1 MVMLLAFLLLLY
13 YGAGNIHCSRVNYGN
28 ITDMLSLLDF
38 KAATND
44 PTDALRSWNRSVHY
58 CNRYPGRVAALQLP
72 GKSLSGEITPSLG
85 NLTFLKILDLSSNGF
100 SGQLTPL
107 NQLHEL
113 VILDLSTNSFQG
125 IIPDSLTNCSNLKLL
140 NLSSNGFSGQL
151 TPLNQLRELVD
162 LALRNNSFQGIIPD
176 SLMNCS
182 NLQVMDLSR
191 NMLAGPIPTKIGSLY
206 NLIGMDLSKNNLTG
220 VIPPSI
226 GNATHLQTLVLQENG
241 LGGSIPDMFG
251 KLSDMIGFSVGAN
264 SLSGRIPPS
273 VFNLTSLQTLGLAT
287 LPEIIVFT
295 LGQNMLQGHIPPSL
309 GNASGLQ
316 VIDLS
321 SNNFIGEI
329 PSFGKLLNLEYLNL
343 GHSMLESSESQR
355 WESLYG
361 LTNCSNL
368 FMLSLDNNQLQGAI
382 PDLVGKLS
390 THLTSLHL
398 SGNNLSGIVPSS
410 LANLTSIIDL
420 DLSNNSLTG
429 TIEGWLGSLKN
440 LQSLDLHGNNFVGF
454 IPPSFGNLSE
464 LTILS
469 LAQNEF
475 KGHIPST
482 LGKLSQLSRL
492 DLSYNNLQ
500 GDIRPEISELKQ
512 LIALYLSS
520 SRLSG
525 KIPDDLGKCQGL
537 VTIQMNHNNL
547 TGVIPTSLGN
557 LLSLEMLNL
566 SYNDLSGVIPTVLS
580 DLQLLSK
587 LDLSYNRLQGAIPRN
602 GVFEHPA
609 NVSLDGNQGLCG
621 RATGFHVPSC
631 PDASPRTGRHYR
643 LITVLIPIIGF
654 LSLALL
660 TCFIIHEKIPQATF
674 SLLPSLGE
682 KFPRVS
688 YWDLAR
694 ATGNFSE
701 INLIGEGSYSSV
713 YKGKLKQVK
722 TEIAVKILD
731 LDIPGAEGS
740 FALECKA
747 LRGIRHRNIV
757 PLITECSAIDSKGNA
772 FRALIYVFMPN
783 GNLDTWLH
791 HQENQAAGRHL
802 GLAERI
808 SIATNIAD
816 ALDYLHHDSGRPII
830 HCDLKPSNV
839 LLEAHDLRSAERFLY
854 GLAIREAIVLAS
866 SAGGG
871 GGGEYAES
879 GHASTCGDV
888 YSFGI
893 VLLEMLTGK
902 RPTDDMFRN
911 ELTIVRF
918 VETNFPDHTLNFLDS
933 CLPDECNDAVN
944 QVAAGPENPTIFQS
958 LLSLLRIALLCTRQS
973 PTERLNMREVATQ
986 MRKIN
991 MVNTGG
997 RVRSSTSFKRFVSWA
1012 SQRS

>member
-1 MVMLLAFLLLLY
+1 MSVTRLSMVNLLAFFLLLF
-13 YGAGNIHCSRVNYGN
+13 YGAGNINCSTVNHEN
-28 ITDMLSLLDF
+28 SRDMRSLLDF

-44 PTDALRSWNRSVHY
+44 PTDALRSWDRSVHY
-58 CNRYPGRVAALQLP
+58 CNWTGVICSSLCPGRVAALQLA
-72 GKSLSGEITPSLG
+72 GQSLAGEITPSLG
-85 NLTFLKILDLSSNGF
+85 NLTFLK
-100 SGQLTPL
+100 
-107 NQLHEL
+107 
-113 VILDLSTNSFQG
+113 V
-125 IIPDSLTNCSNLKLL
+125 L

-151 TPLNQLRELVD
+151 TPLNLNQLHELVLLD
-162 LALRNNSFQGIIPD
+162 LSSNSFQGTIPD

-182 NLQVMDLSR
+182 KLQYLVLSG
-191 NMLAGPIPTKIGSLY
+191 NMLEGPIPKKIGSLY
-206 NLIGMDLSKNNLTG
+206 NLLGLGLSRNNLIG
-220 VIPPSI
+220 VIPLTIS
-226 GNATHLQTLVLQENG
+226 NSTQLEQLSLEENQ
-241 LGGSIPDMFG
+241 LGGSIPDVFG
-251 KLSDMIGFSVGAN
+251 QWSKMLELSVGEN
-264 SLSGRIPPS
+264 RLSGRIPPS
-273 VFNLTSLQTLGLAT
+273 IFNLTSLQILDLYANKLQGELLLDIGDT
-287 LPEIIVFT
+287 LPEIIIFT
-295 LGQNMLQGHIPPSL
+295 LGQNILEGHIPASL
-309 GNASGLQ
+309 GNASRLQ

-321 SNNFIGEI
+321 SNSFVGEI
-329 PSFGKLLNLEYLNL
+329 PTFGKLLNLMNMNL
-343 GHSMLESSESQR
+343 GYNMLESSESQR

-368 FMLSLDNNQLQGAI
+368 YALTLDSNQLQGAI
-382 PDLVGKLS
+382 PDLVGRLS
-390 THLTSLHL
+390 TKLRRLHMG
-398 SGNNLSGIVPSS
+398 GNNLSGIVPLS
-410 LANLTSIIDL
+410 LANLSSIIDL
-420 DLSNNSLTG
+420 DLSNNNLTG
-429 TIEGWLGSLKN
+429 TVEGWLGSLKN
-440 LQSLDLHGNNFVGF
+440 LQSLDLHGNNFIGS

-475 KGHIPST
+475 KGHIPPT

-500 GDIRPEISELKQ
+500 GDIPPEISELKQ

-537 VTIQMNHNNL
+537 VTIQMDHNNL

-557 LLSLEMLNL
+557 LLSLDMLNL
-566 SYNDLSGVIPTVLS
+566 SYNDLSGAIPTVLS

-587 LDLSYNRLQGAIPRN
+587 LDLSYNRLQGALPRN

-643 LITVLIPIIGF
+643 LLTVLIPIIGF

-674 SLLPSLGE
+674 SLLPSLRE

-713 YKGKLKQVK
+713 YKGKLRQVK

-757 PLITECSAIDSKGNA
+757 PLITECSAIDNKGNA
-772 FRALIYVFMPN
+772 FRALIYAFMPN

-791 HQENQAAGRHL
+791 HQGNQAAARHL
-802 GLAERI
+802 SLAQRI
-808 SIATNIAD
+808 NIAINIAD
-816 ALDYLHHDSGRPII
+816 ALDYLHHDTWRPII
-830 HCDLKPSNV
+830 HCDLKPSNI
-839 LLEAHDLRSAERFLY
+839 LLDIHMNACLGDFGIARFYIDSKLRTV
-854 GLAIREAIVLAS
+854 GDS
-866 SAGGG
+866 SSIAANGTLGYMAP
-871 GGGEYAES
+871 EYAES

-902 RPTDDMFRN
+902 RPTDHMFRN

-918 VETNFPDHTLNFLDS
+918 VETNFPDHIFNFLDS
-933 CLPDECNDAVN
+933 CLLDECNDAIN
-944 QVAAGPENPTIFQS
+944 QVAAGLE
-958 LLSLLRIALLCTRQS
+958 TRS
-973 PTERLNMREVATQ
+973 GTR
-986 MRKIN
+986 
-991 MVNTGG
+991 
-997 RVRSSTSFKRFVSWA
+997 
-1012 SQRS
+1012 

>member
-1 MVMLLAFLLLLY
+1 MSIPHWRAAMEQEYHALMKNKTWTLVPPP
-13 YGAGNIHCSRVNYGN
+13 SRVNIIDSKWVFKVKKHADGSIERYKARLVAKGFKQRQGLDYEDTFSPVVKPTT
-28 ITDMLSLLDF
+28 IRLLLSLAVSRGWSLRQLDVQNAF
-38 KAATND
+38 LHGLLEEEVYKRQPPGFVDHTQPYHLCHLTKAIYGLKQAPRAWHARLASALRTHGFIPSTAD
-44 PTDALRSWNRSVHY
+44 TSLFLFQRPSVTMYLLVYVDDIVLVSSSPTAADALVTALGRDFAVKDLGQLHFFLGIEVAQQSRGSLALTQKYSLDLLRRASMLKCKPSPTPMSSTDTLSAADGALLSPEDATMFHARTKHIEIDYHFV
-58 CNRYPGRVAALQLP
+58 RERVAQKLLQVRFISSKDQLADIFTKPLP
-72 GKSLSGEITPSLG
+72 SPMFEVYRRNLNLLDTSGSLG
-85 NLTFLKILDLSSNGF
+85 LYANKLQGELPLD
-100 SGQLTPL
+100 
-107 NQLHEL
+107 
-113 VILDLSTNSFQG
+113 
-125 IIPDSLTNCSNLKLL
+125 
-140 NLSSNGFSGQL
+140 
-151 TPLNQLRELVD
+151 
-162 LALRNNSFQGIIPD
+162 
-176 SLMNCS
+176 
-182 NLQVMDLSR
+182 
-191 NMLAGPIPTKIGSLY
+191 IGA
-206 NLIGMDLSKNNLTG
+206 
-220 VIPPSI
+220 P
-226 GNATHLQTLVLQENG
+226 
-241 LGGSIPDMFG
+241 
-251 KLSDMIGFSVGAN
+251 
-264 SLSGRIPPS
+264 
-273 VFNLTSLQTLGLAT
+273 

-295 LGQNMLQGHIPPSL
+295 LGQNMLEGHIPASL
-309 GNASGLQ
+309 GNASGLEL
-316 VIDLS
+316 IDLS
-321 SNNFIGEI
+321 SNSFVGEI
-329 PSFGKLLNLEYLNL
+329 PTFGKLLNLEYLNL
-343 GHSMLESSESQR
+343 GHSILESSESQR

-368 FMLSLDNNQLQGAI
+368 FMLSLDNNQLLGAI

-390 THLTSLHL
+390 THLISLHL
-398 SGNNLSGIVPSS
+398 SGNNLSRIVPSS

-537 VTIQMNHNNL
+537 VTIQMDHNNL

-643 LITVLIPIIGF
+643 LIMVLIPIIGF

-674 SLLPSLGE
+674 SLFPSLGE

-731 LDIPGAEGS
+731 LEIPGAEGS

-757 PLITECSAIDSKGNA
+757 PLITECSAIDKKGNN
-772 FRALIYVFMPN
+772 FRALIYAFMPN

-791 HQENQAAGRHL
+791 HQGNQAARKHL
-802 GLAERI
+802 GLAQRI

-816 ALDYLHHDSGRPII
+816 ALDYLHHDSRRPII
-830 HCDLKPSNV
+830 HCDLKPSNI
-839 LLEAHDLRSAERFLY
+839 LLDIHINACL
-854 GLAIREAIVLAS
+854 
-866 SAGGG
+866 
-871 GGGEYAES
+871 
-879 GHASTCGDV
+879 GD
-888 YSFGI
+888 FGI
-893 VLLEMLTGK
+893 A
-902 RPTDDMFRN
+902 
-911 ELTIVRF
+911 RF
-918 VETNFPDHTLNFLDS
+918 YVDSKLRTVGDSSSIAANGTLGYMA
-933 CLPDECNDAVN
+933 P
-944 QVAAGPENPTIFQS
+944 GI
-958 LLSLLRIALLCTRQS
+958 
-973 PTERLNMREVATQ
+973 
-986 MRKIN
+986 
-991 MVNTGG
+991 
-997 RVRSSTSFKRFVSWA
+997 
-1012 SQRS
+1012 

>member
-1 MVMLLAFLLLLY
+1 MHTNLLPAKPSCGSCRFARSCQRAEVTEQSLTTLSMVMLLAFLLLLY

-58 CNRYPGRVAALQLP
+58 CNWTGIICSSFNPGRVAALQLP

-226 GNATHLQTLVLQENG
+226 GNGTHLQTLVLQENG

-273 VFNLTSLQTLGLAT
+273 VFNLTSLQTLGLYANKLQGELPLDIGAT

-321 SNNFIGEI
+321 SNNFVGEI

-429 TIEGWLGSLKN
+429 TIEGWLGSLKK

-475 KGHIPST
+475 KGHIPPT

-537 VTIQMNHNNL
+537 VTIQMDHNNL

-557 LLSLEMLNL
+557 LLSLDMLNL
-566 SYNDLSGVIPTVLS
+566 SYNDLSGAIPTVLS
-580 DLQLLSK
+580 DLQLLNK
-587 LDLSYNRLQGAIPRN
+587 LDLSYNRLEGAIPRN

-609 NVSLDGNQGLCG
+609 NVSLDGNSGLCG

-631 PDASPRTGRHYR
+631 PDASLRTGRHYR

-783 GNLDTWLH
+783 GNLNTWLH

-802 GLAERI
+802 GLAQRI

-839 LLEAHDLRSAERFLY
+839 LLDIHMNACL
-854 GLAIREAIVLAS
+854 
-866 SAGGG
+866 
-871 GGGEYAES
+871 
-879 GHASTCGDV
+879 GD
-888 YSFGI
+888 FGI
-893 VLLEMLTGK
+893 ARFYIDSKLRTVGDSNSVTVNGTLGYMAPG
-902 RPTDDMFRN
+902 
-911 ELTIVRF
+911 IVVWHIIIF
-918 VETNFPDHTLNFLDS
+918 SKCVAYNY
-933 CLPDECNDAVN
+933 LPL
-944 QVAAGPENPTIFQS
+944 P
-958 LLSLLRIALLCTRQS
+958 
-973 PTERLNMREVATQ
+973 
-986 MRKIN
+986 
-991 MVNTGG
+991 
-997 RVRSSTSFKRFVSWA
+997 
-1012 SQRS
+1012 